1 MTSEDTPIPVLF
13 ERFIKERTHLAM
25 VVDTYGNTIGLV
37 TMEDI
42 IETLMGLE
50 IMDESDSVEDMQVL
64 ARRNWEERAKKLG
77 LLKQEREEEKPE
89 NEK

>member
-1 MTSEDTPIPVLF
+1 MTAEDTPIPQLF
-13 ERFIKERTHLAM
+13 ERFIRERTHLAM
-25 VVDTYGNTIGLV
+25 VVDHYGNTIGLV

-64 ARRNWEERAKKLG
+64 ARQNWEKRAKKFG
-77 LLKQEREEEKPE
+77 LLKQDQPGNNE
-89 NEK
+89 NKDE